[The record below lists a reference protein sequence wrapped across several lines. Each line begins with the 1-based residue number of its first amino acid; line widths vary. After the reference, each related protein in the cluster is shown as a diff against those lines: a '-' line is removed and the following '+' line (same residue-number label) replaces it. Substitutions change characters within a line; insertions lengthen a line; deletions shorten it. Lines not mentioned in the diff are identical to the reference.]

1 MGHLGTLRFAGWDD
15 FGRYLGLGT
24 NLVDSRSQAAKT
36 HLLSTS
42 EGHILGFG
50 RNTPLSS
57 SQREE
62 RSLYKSSCTMA
73 KKKTPGVPNRHLYT
87 RISFLYQA
95 ATYLS
100 VAGEQTREAT
110 SQKASEAEA
119 EAEAAAAAT
128 AAGPI
133 RAELDGTE
141 DKDHGMVGAGPPT
154 KAAQNMSRK
163 LLTDLRAVTLKS
175 QIRISPDIKR
185 TICKHCDT
193 LLIEGQ
199 TCSSAVE
206 NKSKGG
212 KKPWA
217 DVLVIRC
224 HTCSREKRFPVDVQ
238 KQKRRSLRSLADRA
252 GPQEE
257 AASAMHLDE
266 RRMDS

>member
-1 MGHLGTLRFAGWDD
+1 
-15 FGRYLGLGT
+15 
-24 NLVDSRSQAAKT
+24 
-36 HLLSTS
+36 
-42 EGHILGFG
+42 
-50 RNTPLSS
+50 
-57 SQREE
+57 
-62 RSLYKSSCTMA
+62 MA

-100 VAGEQTREAT
+100 VAGEQTREAI
-110 SQKASEAEA
+110 SHKVP
-119 EAEAAAAAT
+119 EAAAAAT
-128 AAGPI
+128 AAEP
-133 RAELDGTE
+133 
-141 DKDHGMVGAGPPT
+141 KDDAMVEGGFPT

-193 LLIEGQ
+193 LLVEGQ

-217 DVLVIRC
+217 DVLVVRC
-224 HTCSREKRFPVDVQ
+224 HTCTREKRFPVGVQ
-238 KQKRRSLRSLADRA
+238 KQKRRPLRSLADRA
-252 GPQEE
+252 RPQEE
-257 AASAMHLDE
+257 PASATHADE
-266 RRMDS
+266 QQIDS

>member
-1 MGHLGTLRFAGWDD
+1 
-15 FGRYLGLGT
+15 
-24 NLVDSRSQAAKT
+24 
-36 HLLSTS
+36 
-42 EGHILGFG
+42 
-50 RNTPLSS
+50 
-57 SQREE
+57 
-62 RSLYKSSCTMA
+62 MA

-100 VAGEQTREAT
+100 VAGEQSREAT
-110 SQKASEAEA
+110 SQKAPE
-119 EAEAAAAAT
+119 AT
-128 AAGPI
+128 AAEPI
-133 RAELDGTE
+133 RAELDGSE
-141 DKDHGMVGAGPPT
+141 DKDRVMVGTGPPIR
-154 KAAQNMSRK
+154 AAQNMSRK

-238 KQKRRSLRSLADRA
+238 KQKRRPLRSLADRA
-252 GPQEE
+252 ELREE
-257 AASAMHLDE
+257 APSAMHSDE
-266 RRMDS
+266 RQIDS